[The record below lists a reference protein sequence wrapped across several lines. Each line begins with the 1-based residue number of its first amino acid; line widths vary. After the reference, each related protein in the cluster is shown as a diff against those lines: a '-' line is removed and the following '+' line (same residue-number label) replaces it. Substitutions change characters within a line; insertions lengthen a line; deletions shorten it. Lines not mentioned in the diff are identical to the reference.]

1 MRVNAVKGIAAGFVI
16 LVLVLAVIAG
26 LSTGQGRDVFD
37 NIVAAGQTTLQWTA
51 DQIGNLADLI
61 NTRGN
66 SFRSVIA
73 GVVVFGSLVLFV
85 PYFRKSPTSILIL
98 GVISALAAW
107 VLYNP
112 AILPSV

>member
-1 MRVNAVKGIAAGFVI
+1 VNALKGIAAGFVI

-26 LSTGQGRDVFD
+26 LSTGAGRDVFD
-37 NIVAAGQTTLQWTA
+37 NIVAAGSTTLAWA
-51 DQIGNLADLI
+51 GDQIGNLADLL

-73 GVVVFGSLVLFV
+73 GVVVFATLVVTV
-85 PYFRKSPTSILIL
+85 PFFRSGATP
-98 GVISALAAW
+98 VIVLLAISGLVAW

-112 AILPSV
+112 TILSSL